1 MCMLTKH
8 VLYST
13 LHIIYFIKLWNY
25 QYEYIYIGVIFIY
38 HAVYDKMVNISCYN
52 FYMQL
57 FLQNLNPFQTGQCSE
72 WTNEIRKLNRLQCM
86 SLSDWK
92 AKVNISRSFL
102 YQFLTC
108 QACSSPTKF
117 SILLLNRFCT
127 TKKVTFKLSYNIPFC
142 NVEYKT
148 KVIKESNFFISSCY
162 VFSVLIFCLP
172 YHHASDC
179 CKGIW

>member
-8 VLYST
+8 VFYAT
-13 LHIIYFIKLWNY
+13 LRIIPFIKLWNH
-25 QYEYIYIGVIFIY
+25 QFEYIYICVIFIDY
-38 HAVYDKMVNISCYN
+38 AAYGKMVNITCICNY
-52 FYMQL
+52 FYKICNL
-57 FLQNLNPFQTGQCSE
+57 FRLVNAVNELMKLENLIDYSACHCRIGKPKLIFHDPFC
-72 WTNEIRKLNRLQCM
+72 I
-86 SLSDWK
+86 
-92 AKVNISRSFL
+92 SFL
-102 YQFLTC
+102 PVRHAVAQRNLV
-108 QACSSPTKF
+108 F
-117 SILLLNRFCT
+117 SFNRFCT

>member
-1 MCMLTKH
+1 MKLSMWVYIHWC
-8 VLYST
+8 
-13 LHIIYFIKLWNY
+13 HIHIPCCLWWN
-25 QYEYIYIGVIFIY
+25 V
-38 HAVYDKMVNISCYN
+38 SCYN

-117 SILLLNRFCT
+117 SILFSQICT